1 MAADTFNP
9 QVSAPTVA
17 ERVAAGKE
25 RRASCPR
32 TTLARWEP
40 APERPDPVS
49 IIEQQG
55 LARVSALLP
64 IRYSRMSAS
73 PFAFYR
79 GTAAIMAADLAS
91 ADNSGLQAQ
100 LCGDAHVANFG
111 LFASPERSVVFD
123 VNDFDET
130 CPGPCEWDVARLTTS
145 ILLACRENG
154 YSERQC
160 ETITRIVP
168 SSYRS
173 AMARFAEM
181 NDLDVWYS
189 RVDAGMLTSIG
200 KAQAGAI
207 AKTAVTQGVRA
218 AMQRDR
224 WSAIRKLT
232 ISTDQGR
239 RFVNQPPFLVP
250 LSVDSDW
257 WKLIDTAMLTYQD
270 SLPLDRQRLL
280 SRYRAIDLAHK
291 VVGVGSVG
299 LRAYVILLQGRDDDD
314 LLVLQAKEAVTS
326 VVAMGLPN
334 APVPRHQGERVVIGQ
349 RLMQA
354 ATDIFLGWTT
364 GPQGRDY
371 YVRQLRDM
379 KWSPDL
385 STMSPAGLRA
395 LASSCGETL
404 ARAHA
409 RSGDA
414 IAICGYLGSG
424 STFDD
429 ALTTFAYRYAEQV
442 TEDFARFQAALNSG
456 RLTATPA
463 SPAPDSAALGDQIRA
478 GLRAPSSTNPSEDP
492 KSSPTPA

>member
-1 MAADTFNP
+1 MLHMVSSTFIR
-9 QVSAPTVA
+9 QTGAPTVS
-17 ERVAAGKE
+17 ERTSAGKA

-40 APERPDPVS
+40 SPNRSDPVL

-55 LARVSALLP
+55 SVRVQALLP
-64 IRYSRMSAS
+64 IRYERMSTS

-79 GTAAIMAADLAS
+79 GTAAIMAADLA
-91 ADNSGLQAQ
+91 ATDNSGLLTQ
-100 LCGDAHVANFG
+100 LCGDAHLANFG

-130 CPGPCEWDVARLTTS
+130 CPGPFEWDVARLTTS
-145 ILLACRENG
+145 VLLACQANG
-154 YSERQC
+154 FAARQC
-160 ETITRIVP
+160 EAITRLTVTTYRRAM
-168 SSYRS
+168 SSY
-173 AMARFAEM
+173 AEM

-189 RVDAGMLTSIG
+189 RVDAGVLTAIG
-200 KAQAGAI
+200 KAQAGAV
-207 AKTAVTQGVRA
+207 AKTAVTEGVRA

-232 ISTDQGR
+232 VRTQQGQ
-239 RFVNQPPFLVP
+239 RFIDQPPFLVP
-250 LSVDSDW
+250 LNQDDAW
-257 WKLIDTAMLTYQD
+257 WQRIED
-270 SLPLDRQRLL
+270 SLHAYQESLPPDRQKLL

-299 LRAYVILLQGRDDDD
+299 LRAFVILLQGRDDDD
-314 LLVLQAKEAVTS
+314 LLVLQAKEAVNS
-326 VVAMGLPN
+326 VVSVGLPDVQ
-334 APVPRHQGERVVIGQ
+334 VPTHQGERVVLGQ

-364 GPQGRDY
+364 GPLGRDY

-385 STMSPAGLRA
+385 SRLSPNGIRA
-395 LASSCGETL
+395 VASACGETL

-409 RSGDA
+409 RSGDS
-414 IAICGYLGSG
+414 IAMSGYLGSS

-429 ALTTFAYRYAEQV
+429 AMVTFAQRYADQV
-442 TEDFARFQAALNSG
+442 STDFALFQAAIESG
-456 RLTATPA
+456 RLQANPQDLVND
-463 SPAPDSAALGDQIRA
+463 PAALSDQIRT
-478 GLRAPSSTNPSEDP
+478 GLRTPSLAQPSQTPTSAP
-492 KSSPTPA
+492 

>member
-1 MAADTFNP
+1 
-9 QVSAPTVA
+9 
-17 ERVAAGKE
+17 
-25 RRASCPR
+25 
-32 TTLARWEP
+32 
-40 APERPDPVS
+40 
-49 IIEQQG
+49 
-55 LARVSALLP
+55 
-64 IRYSRMSAS
+64 
-73 PFAFYR
+73 
-79 GTAAIMAADLAS
+79 
-91 ADNSGLQAQ
+91 
-100 LCGDAHVANFG
+100 
-111 LFASPERSVVFD
+111 
-123 VNDFDET
+123 
-130 CPGPCEWDVARLTTS
+130 
-145 ILLACRENG
+145 
-154 YSERQC
+154 
-160 ETITRIVP
+160 
-168 SSYRS
+168 
-173 AMARFAEM
+173 
-181 NDLDVWYS
+181 
-189 RVDAGMLTSIG
+189 
-200 KAQAGAI
+200 
-207 AKTAVTQGVRA
+207 
-218 AMQRDR
+218 

-257 WKLIDTAMLTYQD
+257 WKLIDMAMLTYQD

-414 IAICGYLGSG
+414 IAISGYLGSG

>member
-17 ERVAAGKE
+17 ERVAAGKA

-250 LSVDSDW
+250 LSVE
-257 WKLIDTAMLTYQD
+257 
-270 SLPLDRQRLL
+270 SLAYRDRQASCRDH
-280 SRYRAIDLAHK
+280 RASCRDRQA
-291 VVGVGSVG
+291 SCQ
-299 LRAYVILLQGRDDDD
+299 AYQGTRPQPDRRNPERPERPEHQEH
-314 LLVLQAKEAVTS
+314 QA
-326 VVAMGLPN
+326 
-334 APVPRHQGERVVIGQ
+334 
-349 RLMQA
+349 
-354 ATDIFLGWTT
+354 
-364 GPQGRDY
+364 Y
-371 YVRQLRDM
+371 
-379 KWSPDL
+379 
-385 STMSPAGLRA
+385 
-395 LASSCGETL
+395 L
-404 ARAHA
+404 AR
-409 RSGDA
+409 R
-414 IAICGYLGSG
+414 
-424 STFDD
+424 
-429 ALTTFAYRYAEQV
+429 
-442 TEDFARFQAALNSG
+442 G
-456 RLTATPA
+456 RPPA
-463 SPAPDSAALGDQIRA
+463 
-478 GLRAPSSTNPSEDP
+478 DP
-492 KSSPTPA
+492 